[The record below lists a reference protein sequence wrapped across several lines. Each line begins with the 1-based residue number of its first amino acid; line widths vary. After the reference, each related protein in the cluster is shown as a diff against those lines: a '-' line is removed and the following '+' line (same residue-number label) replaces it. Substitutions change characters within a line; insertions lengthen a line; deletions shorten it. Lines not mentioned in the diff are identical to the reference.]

1 MIFENENV
9 TNEQIQEIYDN
20 YAYFWE
26 NWPAEWGAPYD
37 DLNGD
42 GLYDPN
48 EDIPGIPG
56 ADQTIWIIANDILN
70 QLDQNKH
77 SNDYYET
84 SSNLNG
90 SNIYRY

>member
-1 MIFENENV
+1 MIFENENP

-48 EDIPGIPG
+48 EDIPRNIF
-56 ADQTIWIIANDILN
+56 IWIIKSIAV
-70 QLDQNKH
+70 
-77 SNDYYET
+77 
-84 SSNLNG
+84 
-90 SNIYRY
+90 